1 MNERLIWQGQKQEK
15 ILAAKKLETS
25 ITGLRS
31 GIRTELNPHV
41 PVSEINH
48 ELVTQQ
54 AFELSDK
61 LIRYRQLCAEIDAI
75 NKSLGIHNA

>member
-1 MNERLIWQGQKQEK
+1 MSQERLIWQGQKQEK

-31 GIRTELNPHV
+31 SIRTELNPHT
-41 PVSEINH
+41 PISEIDH

-54 AFELSDK
+54 AFELADK
-61 LIRYRQLCAEIDAI
+61 LIRYRQLCKEIESI
-75 NKSLGIHNA
+75 NKSLGVE